1 MKINKS
7 AYEKLVQ
14 DDIAAIN
21 KHIPDGVIKDHIKL
35 IICDSIDFYY
45 QNGKD
50 KGAES
55 EAESN
60 WVSVEDRYPN
70 ENEEVIVYFEYK
82 FEGRETETGV
92 TSAIYETQNTLRH
105 CFYQHNGS
113 VVVGVVKWQHMPTP

>member
-1 MKINKS
+1 MNKEERLK
-7 AYEKLVQ
+7 AA
-14 DDIAAIN
+14 DDYA
-21 KHIPDGVIKDHIKL
+21 
-35 IICDSIDFYY
+35 
-45 QNGKD
+45 NGKSSSEVFRRSHIAD
-50 KGAES
+50 FIAGAEAES
-55 EAESN
+55 ESK

-70 ENEEVIVYFEYK
+70 ENEEIIVYFEYK